1 MSRSRRK
8 TPACGNTTAVSEKD
22 DKRYAHRAER
32 RVNHQFL
39 ATTGDGDALKATRAV
54 SNPWSM
60 DKDGKQRFDPQR
72 FPELMRK

>member
-1 MSRSRRK
+1 MTRSRRK
-8 TPACGNTTAVSEKD
+8 TPACGITTAVSEKD

-32 RVNHQFL
+32 RLNHQIL
-39 ATTGDGDALKATRAV
+39 ATTEDGDSLKATRAV

-60 DKDGKQRFDPQR
+60 DKDGKQRFDPRR

>member
-8 TPACGNTTAVSEKD
+8 TPACGITTAASEKD
-22 DKRYAHRAER
+22 DKRYAQRAER
-32 RVNHQFL
+32 RINHQLL
-39 ATTGDGDALKATRAV
+39 ATSGDGDSLKATRAV
-54 SNPWSM
+54 SDPWSM